1 MKHWKL
7 HDIPD
12 LTGKTA
18 IVTGGNAGLGFRSAL
33 ELCRKGAEVVIACR
47 RPEAGQGAIDRI
59 LTEVTSANLR
69 CIPMDLTD
77 FASVQGFAETFR
89 RDYARLDILLN
100 NAGVV
105 NLEELRHTADGHEMH
120 MATNHYGHFALT
132 GHLFD
137 LICATPGARVV
148 TVSSGGYRAGEI
160 RFDDMDWRKRP
171 YSRLKCYGTSK
182 LANIL
187 FMRSLQKRFEAAGA
201 DAMSLAAH
209 PGLTGTERQQSIGMG
224 GWLSRVLASPVEV
237 GVAPQ
242 LRAATDPDVQAGEY
256 YGPRFG
262 IRGAPK
268 AEEIKPVGLDEDTG
282 EKLWALS
289 EKVTG
294 CHYPS

>member
-1 MKHWKL
+1 MNCWKL
-7 HDIPD
+7 ADIPD
-12 LTGKTA
+12 LTGNVA
-18 IVTGGNAGLGFRSAL
+18 IVTGGNVGLGFRSAL

-47 RPEAGQGAIDRI
+47 RPDAGQAAIERIRRDVPGAS
-59 LTEVTSANLR
+59 VR
-69 CIPMDLTD
+69 CSPMDLTD
-77 FASVQGFAETFR
+77 FASVQGFAEAFR
-89 RDYARLDILLN
+89 RDYTRLDILLN

-132 GHLFD
+132 GQLFD
-137 LICATPGARVV
+137 LLCATSGARVV

-171 YSRLKCYGTSK
+171 YSRLKSYGTSK

-187 FMRSLQKRFEAAGA
+187 FMRALQKRFEAASA
-201 DAMSLAAH
+201 EAMSLAAH

-242 LRAATDPDVQAGEY
+242 LRASTDPGVQAGEY

-268 AEEIKPVGLDEDTG
+268 AEVIKPVGCDDVTAE
-282 EKLWALS
+282 ELWSLS
-289 EKVTG
+289 ETVTG